1 MLMIEGAADH
11 FVARIGGMDALSPAR
26 VRGHTTRTYPG
37 RPRPNMRFSAP
48 AASATSTACRPA
60 VRERSPS
67 PITRFQREMSA
78 SIVGTQSTKGL
89 ALAVRSGRQGI
100 ADLDRAVG
108 HDDTVD
114 QQFQKRTLVLEVRD
128 SQALL
133 YAPAERLDMPGE
145 LGRHVV
151 LLGVAC
157 KLLLLAIQPD
167 QPGLDLAPPTLVF
180 AKRDNTAQVCRR
192 EPIALLDDTGSTAPQ
207 SGTTGLQLLGQPMPT
222 TGSLPRVCDH
232 PRMLQDLA
240 QVTPDKILK
249 RARRDVSRLA
259 TLSRDKSAHQHL
271 RAAEIIVVPRS

>member
-1 MLMIEGAADH
+1 MRLSTWTATSIS
-11 FVARIGGMDALSPAR
+11 VARRS
-26 VRGHTTRTYPG
+26 
-37 RPRPNMRFSAP
+37 S
-48 AASATSTACRPA
+48 

-67 PITRFQREMSA
+67 PITRLYRLIA
-78 SIVGTQSTKGL
+78 VSIVGTQSTKGL

-108 HDDTVD
+108 HDHTVD

-145 LGRHVV
+145 LGRRVM

-180 AKRDNTAQVCRR
+180 AKRDNAAQVCLR
-192 EPIALLDDTGSTAPQ
+192 EPIELLDETGSTAPQ

-222 TGSLPRVCDH
+222 TGSLHRVCDH
-232 PRMLQDLA
+232 LRMPQDLA

-259 TLSRDKSAHQHL
+259 TLSRDKSAHQRL
-271 RAAEIIVVPRS
+271 RAAEIIVVPSPQMTATAGAATVATTDQTTQQILMHAV